1 MPVKLAQALSLV
13 VPAVQ
18 DLKRRSQR
26 REDGETRMNP
36 TLVALRDDRVL
47 CVVSTP
53 RLDVTLACAPT
64 LAIGLD
70 PQLLVL
76 AAQVRLPQ
84 REAGED
90 LPAQAAGEAIAYTTM
105 NRDREGALAVQRY
118 QADAE
123 GGVRFQAPEKGQPHE
138 GRVLEHLAAA
148 MGHAPLDPARVAPKE
163 AEHAPRE
170 AEASFLPGE
179 QGRLAIDA
187 GTARSVHQKVA
198 GVTGTVLYIA
208 ASKEHA
214 SRLVEFGMPPE
225 LLLGEGEKRG

>member
-1 MPVKLAQALSLV
+1 MKLAQAMALV

-26 REDGETRMNP
+26 RRDGETRMNP

-53 RLDVTLACAPT
+53 RLEVTLACAPT

-76 AAQVRLPQ
+76 AAQVRLPG
-84 REAGED
+84 REATGE
-90 LPAQAAGEAIAYTTM
+90 LPAQRAGEAIAYTTM
-105 NRDREGALAVQRY
+105 NRQREGALAVQRY
-118 QADAE
+118 QVDDE
-123 GGVRFQAPEKGQPHE
+123 GEVRFGPPEKGQPHD
-138 GRVLEHLAAA
+138 RQLLEHLAAA

-163 AEHAPRE
+163 TEQAPRA
-170 AEASFLPGE
+170 AEAAFLPAE

-187 GTARSVHQKVA
+187 GTARSVQQKVSGA
-198 GVTGTVLYIA
+198 GGTVLYLA
-208 ASKEHA
+208 ASGAHA
-214 SRLVEFGMPPE
+214 TRLLAHGMPQE
-225 LLLGEGEKRG
+225 VLLQESREGG